1 MSGLDFPSNVHLE
14 DCPLCDGSGRVSIET
29 YMKYGG
35 KTKCFNCNGIGQV
48 KILDIPDET
57 S

>member
-14 DCPLCDGSGRVSIET
+14 DCPLCDGSGRVSLET